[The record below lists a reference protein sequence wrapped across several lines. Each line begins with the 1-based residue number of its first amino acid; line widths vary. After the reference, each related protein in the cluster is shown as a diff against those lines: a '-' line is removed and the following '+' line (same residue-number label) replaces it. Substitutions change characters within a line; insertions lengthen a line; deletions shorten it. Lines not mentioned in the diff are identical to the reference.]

1 MNVWTRRRQG
11 DGMDWEGG
19 TDVYRSPC
27 VKQIANGKVRYST
40 GTSAPCSV
48 MTQKVGMG
56 WEGKSKREVIYVY
69 L

>member
-1 MNVWTRRRQG
+1 
-11 DGMDWEGG
+11 MDWEGG

-56 WEGKSKREVIYVY
+56 GRGVGGGGRVKKKEMYV
-69 L
+69 